1 MGSCGRSGTVRQ
13 YIRSKVPRLRWT
25 PELHQCFVH
34 AIQRLGG
41 QDKATPKL
49 VLQLMDVR
57 GLTISHVK
65 SHLQM
70 YRSMRSDLGR
80 PDRGCV
86 PQKRRAGEDHD
97 PDHDG
102 GCVDVGEV
110 NDDLGSP
117 HPFAKPV
124 YHSRFACNSPPPCK
138 RSRTEEVATTR
149 TTTSAVAAQ
158 APYGFEPE
166 GVDGFRWHTPCMLR
180 DLHSFNDPF
189 ECAAKEESKFPSIAR
204 LQDRMKMT
212 RKGLKLTDWRS
223 FPLEEY
229 EESEACKLSLSLSLQ
244 CHSIHRSNGSSNS
257 EISEAFSS
265 CSRSRDSSGLYSDKS
280 SVNLD
285 LSIALCGS

>member
-13 YIRSKVPRLRWT
+13 YVRSKVPRLRWT

-80 PDRGCV
+80 SDRGCV
-86 PQKRRAGEDHD
+86 QQKRRAAEDHY

-102 GCVDVGEV
+102 GRLDEV
-110 NDDLGSP
+110 NDDEGP
-117 HPFAKPV
+117 HAFAKPAH
-124 YHSRFACNSPPPCK
+124 HSRFACNTLPCK
-138 RSRTEEVATTR
+138 RSRTEKVA
-149 TTTSAVAAQ
+149 TTTSAAAEQ
-158 APYGFEPE
+158 VPYGFRAQ
-166 GVDGFRWHTPCMLR
+166 GVDGFRWHTPCMPR
-180 DLHSFNDPF
+180 ALHSFNDPL
-189 ECAAKEESKFPSIAR
+189 ECAAKEESKFPLMAK
-204 LQDRMKMT
+204 LQDPTQKS

-229 EESEACKLSLSLSLQ
+229 EESEGRELSLSLSLQ
-244 CHSIHRSNGSSNS
+244 CHFIHRSNGSSAS

-265 CSRSRDSSGLYSDKS
+265 CSRSREYSGSYSDKS

-285 LSIALCGS
+285 LSMALCGS

>member
-86 PQKRRAGEDHD
+86 ERKRRAGEDRD
-97 PDHDG
+97 PDRDG
-102 GCVDVGEV
+102 GCVDEV
-110 NDDLGSP
+110 ND
-117 HPFAKPV
+117 HHAFAKPV
-124 YHSRFACNSPPPCK
+124 HRSRFACSTLPCK
-138 RSRTEEVATTR
+138 RSRTEKVA
-149 TTTSAVAAQ
+149 TTTSAAVAEQ
-158 APYGFEPE
+158 VPYGLEAQ
-166 GVDGFRWHTPCMLR
+166 GVDGFRWHHPPCMPR
-180 DLHSFNDPF
+180 DLHSFNDPI
-189 ECAAKEESKFPSIAR
+189 ECAAKEESKFPLSAK
-204 LQDRMKMT
+204 LQDRTQMP
-212 RKGLKLTDWRS
+212 RKGFKVTDWRS

-229 EESEACKLSLSLSLQ
+229 EESEGCELSLSLSLQ
-244 CHSIHRSNGSSNS
+244 CHSIHRSNGSSSAS

-265 CSRSRDSSGLYSDKS
+265 CSRSRDCSGSYSDKS